1 ISRERGRQR
10 GNPSRPSHPLSST
23 TAKGASGMEYLPAAA
38 GSGAY
43 RNYYPPQPQ
52 PQPHSQPPAFRRP
65 PRPAAR
71 WVKQWIPQDLA
82 SSGGKCSLFK
92 WVRADGHKSSKENP
106 KLLEAEAPK
115 PEPTSEI
122 LFLCSYENCG
132 KTFVDVSALRKHAH
146 VHGERQYICQEPNC
160 GKKFVD
166 SSKLKR
172 HYLTHTGQKDFI
184 CPHPDC
190 GKAFSLDF
198 NLRSH
203 LKTHALE
210 NYHICPFPACG
221 KKFTSDFKLKA
232 HVKAHEKTGT
242 PVAVQH
248 TPPPE
253 KPQITMKSSTPAP
266 ASYAD
271 RPFVC
276 PYEGCDKAYIHSYKL
291 NLHLKTMHPEHGQEE
306 NGKHTAPSGHH
317 AVNEPTYQYDY
328 AEIGDPAPN
337 PKRSKPSSAHKVSSS
352 KVYNV
357 KVSSSMPADITG
369 VKNQWSGKATYED
382 DSEETEEDRGNN
394 LEGGWRYGN
403 NADDEET
410 PDED

>member
-1 ISRERGRQR
+1 
-10 GNPSRPSHPLSST
+10 
-23 TAKGASGMEYLPAAA
+23 MEYPAAPA
-38 GSGAY
+38 GSGGY
-43 RNYYPPQPQ
+43 KYYYPPPS
-52 PQPHSQPPAFRRP
+52 QPHSQTLRRP

-82 SSGGKCSLFK
+82 ASGGKCSLFK
-92 WVRADGHKSSKENP
+92 WVREDGYKNSKENP
-106 KLLEAEAPK
+106 KVPEAEAPK
-115 PEPTSEI
+115 PEPTTEI

-146 VHGERQYICQEPNC
+146 VHGEKQYICQEPNC

-172 HYLTHTGQKDFI
+172 HYLTHTGQKDFV
-184 CPHPDC
+184 CPHPGC

-221 KKFTSDFKLKA
+221 KRFTSDFKLKA

-248 TPPPE
+248 TPPSE
-253 KPQITMKSSTPAP
+253 KPQSTTKPSTPATT
-266 ASYAD
+266 SYAE
-271 RPFVC
+271 RPYVC
-276 PYEGCDKAYIHSYKL
+276 PYEGCEKAYIHSYKL
-291 NLHLKTMHPEHGQEE
+291 NLHLKTQHPEHGQEE
-306 NGKHTAPSGHH
+306 NA
-317 AVNEPTYQYDY
+317 
-328 AEIGDPAPN
+328 N
-337 PKRSKPSSAHKVSSS
+337 PKRSKANPVHKAPPS

-357 KVSSSMPADITG
+357 KVSNAMPADTSG
-369 VKNQWSGKATYED
+369 VKKQWSGKAMYDD
-382 DSEETEEDRGNN
+382 DSEETEEDQGNN
-394 LEGGWRYGN
+394 IEDDWRYGN
-403 NADDEET
+403 NVDDEET
-410 PDED
+410 QDED

>member
-1 ISRERGRQR
+1 
-10 GNPSRPSHPLSST
+10 
-23 TAKGASGMEYLPAAA
+23 MEYPAAAA
-38 GSGAY
+38 GSAGY
-43 RNYYPPQPQ
+43 KYYYPPQHAQ
-52 PQPHSQPPAFRRP
+52 PQALRRP

-82 SSGGKCSLFK
+82 FSGGKCSLFK
-92 WVRADGHKSSKENP
+92 WVREDGHRSSKENS
-106 KLLEAEAPK
+106 KVLDVEAPK
-115 PEPTSEI
+115 PEPTTEI

-146 VHGERQYICQEPNC
+146 VHNERQYICTEPNC

-172 HYLTHTGQKDFI
+172 HYLTHTGQKDFA
-184 CPHPDC
+184 CPHPGC

-210 NYHICPFPACG
+210 NYHLCSFPACG
-221 KKFTSDFKLKA
+221 KKFISDSKLRA
-232 HVKAHEKTGT
+232 HVKSHEKTGT

-248 TPPPE
+248 TPPAE
-253 KPQITMKSSTPAP
+253 KPHSTPKPSTPATT
-266 ASYAD
+266 SYTD
-271 RPFVC
+271 RPYVC

-291 NLHLKTMHPEHGQEE
+291 NLHLKTQHPEHGQEE
-306 NGKHTAPSGHH
+306 NGKLGTSTGQHG
-317 AVNEPTYQYDY
+317 VNEPSYPYNY
-328 AEIGDPAPN
+328 AEIGDAAPN
-337 PKRSKPSSAHKVSSS
+337 PKRSKTHKAHSSKAYNAKIPSAMPSSIS
-352 KVYNV
+352 
-357 KVSSSMPADITG
+357 G

-382 DSEETEEDRGNN
+382 DSEETEEDGGNN
-394 LEGGWRYGN
+394 IEDGWRYGS

-410 PDED
+410 QDED

>member
-1 ISRERGRQR
+1 
-10 GNPSRPSHPLSST
+10 
-23 TAKGASGMEYLPAAA
+23 MEYLPAVA

-43 RNYYPPQPQ
+43 KHYYPPPQ
-52 PQPHSQPPAFRRP
+52 HSHAHAQALRRP

-71 WVKQWIPQDLA
+71 WIKQWIPQDLA

-92 WVRADGHKSSKENP
+92 WVRADGHKSSKESH
-106 KLLEAEAPK
+106 KVLEPEAPK

-172 HYLTHTGQKDFI
+172 HHLTHTGQKDFV
-184 CPHPDC
+184 CTHPGC

-203 LKTHALE
+203 LKTHASE
-210 NYHICPFPACG
+210 NYHICPFPTCG
-221 KKFTSDFKLKA
+221 KRFTSDFKLKA
-232 HVKAHEKTGT
+232 HVRAHEKTGT

-248 TPPPE
+248 TPPPLPLPPPE
-253 KPQITMKSSTPAP
+253 RLQSTMKSSTPTTS
-266 ASYAD
+266 SYAE

-276 PYEGCDKAYIHSYKL
+276 PYEGCDKAYIHCYKL

-306 NGKHTAPSGHH
+306 NGKHTGSGQHD
-317 AVNEPTYQYDY
+317 PTYQYNY
-328 AEIGDPAPN
+328 AEVGDIVPN
-337 PKRSKPSSAHKVSSS
+337 PKRSKMSSAHKSSSS

-357 KVSSSMPADITG
+357 KVSNAMPADISG

-394 LEGGWRYGN
+394 LEGGWQYGD

-410 PDED
+410 QDED

>member
-1 ISRERGRQR
+1 
-10 GNPSRPSHPLSST
+10 
-23 TAKGASGMEYLPAAA
+23 MEYLPAVA

-43 RNYYPPQPQ
+43 KHYYPPPQ
-52 PQPHSQPPAFRRP
+52 HSHAHAQALRRP

-71 WVKQWIPQDLA
+71 WIKQWIPQDLA

-92 WVRADGHKSSKENP
+92 WVRADGHKSSKESH
-106 KLLEAEAPK
+106 KVLEPEAPK

-172 HYLTHTGQKDFI
+172 HHLTHTGQKDFV
-184 CPHPDC
+184 CTHPGC
-190 GKAFSLDF
+190 G
-198 NLRSH
+198 
-203 LKTHALE
+203 
-210 NYHICPFPACG
+210 
-221 KKFTSDFKLKA
+221 
-232 HVKAHEKTGT
+232 KTGT

-248 TPPPE
+248 TPPPLPPPPPE
-253 KPQITMKSSTPAP
+253 RLQSTMKSSTPTTS
-266 ASYAD
+266 SYAE

-276 PYEGCDKAYIHSYKL
+276 PYEGCDKAYIHCYKL

-306 NGKHTAPSGHH
+306 NGKHTGSGQHD
-317 AVNEPTYQYDY
+317 PTYQYNY
-328 AEIGDPAPN
+328 AEVGDIVPN
-337 PKRSKPSSAHKVSSS
+337 PKRSKMSSAHKSSS
-352 KVYNV
+352 SRVYNV
-357 KVSSSMPADITG
+357 KVSNAMPADISG

-394 LEGGWRYGN
+394 LEGGWQYGD

-410 PDED
+410 QDED

>member
-1 ISRERGRQR
+1 
-10 GNPSRPSHPLSST
+10 
-23 TAKGASGMEYLPAAA
+23 MEYPAAPA
-38 GSGAY
+38 GSGGY
-43 RNYYPPQPQ
+43 KYYYPPPS
-52 PQPHSQPPAFRRP
+52 QPHSQTLRRP

-82 SSGGKCSLFK
+82 ASGGKCSLFK
-92 WVRADGHKSSKENP
+92 WVREDGYKNSKENP
-106 KLLEAEAPK
+106 KVPEAEAPK
-115 PEPTSEI
+115 PEPTTEI

-146 VHGERQYICQEPNC
+146 VHGEKQYICQEPNC

-172 HYLTHTGQKDFI
+172 HYLTHTGQKDFV
-184 CPHPDC
+184 CPHPGC

-221 KKFTSDFKLKA
+221 KRFTSDFKLKA

-248 TPPPE
+248 TPPSE
-253 KPQITMKSSTPAP
+253 KPQSTTKPSTPATT
-266 ASYAD
+266 SYAE
-271 RPFVC
+271 RPYVC
-276 PYEGCDKAYIHSYKL
+276 PYEGCEKAYIHSYKL
-291 NLHLKTMHPEHGQEE
+291 NLHLKTQHPEHGQEE
-306 NGKHTAPSGHH
+306 NGKLATPSGQH
-317 AVNEPTYQYDY
+317 AVNEPYQYNY
-328 AEIGDPAPN
+328 AEMGDIAAN
-337 PKRSKPSSAHKVSSS
+337 PKRSKANPVHKAPPS

-357 KVSSSMPADITG
+357 KVSNAMPADTSG
-369 VKNQWSGKATYED
+369 VKKQWSGKAMYDD
-382 DSEETEEDRGNN
+382 DSEETEEDQGNN
-394 LEGGWRYGN
+394 IEDDWRYGN
-403 NADDEET
+403 NVDDEET
-410 PDED
+410 QDED